1 MPQVL
6 TLYRSS
12 VGKKILMAL
21 TGVLLVGFIVVH
33 MLGNLKLFE
42 GPSGFNAYAAFL
54 REVGYPALPHS
65 SALWGVRVV
74 LLVALIVHVW
84 MALDLWRMSAGAR
97 PQRYAK
103 NEDLSFSYASRTM
116 RWGGV
121 IIFLFLVYHI
131 LHFTTGQAHHDYVP
145 HDVYHNFVTAFR
157 VPWILLVYV
166 AVPPDGPTIRQA
178 VVPAVIVGIA
188 VGLHTAAFGLLA
200 PFLVRQW
207 LALGIVG
214 SIFIALVW
222 FNLVFQA
229 LLYGAAFTRLRR
241 DRDRSRSGPPVL

>member
-12 VGKKILMAL
+12 VGKKILMAES
-21 TGVLLVGFIVVH
+21 GILLVGFIVVH
-33 MLGNLKLFE
+33 MLGNLKLFS

-54 REVGYPALPHS
+54 REVGYPVLPHS
-65 SALWGVRVV
+65 SALWAIRSV
-74 LLVALIVHVW
+74 LLVALVVHVW
-84 MALDLWRMSAGAR
+84 MAVELWRMSAAAR

-121 IIFLFLVYHI
+121 IVFLFLVYHI
-131 LHFTTGQAHHDYVP
+131 LHFTTGQAHHDFVP

-166 AVPPDGPTIRQA
+166 AAQA
-178 VVPAVIVGIA
+178 ALCLHLYHGVWSVFQTL
-188 VGLHTAAFGLLA
+188 GLNHPRYNRYRR
-200 PFLVRQW
+200 PFAGV
-207 LALGIVG
+207 LALGVFVG
-214 SIFIALVW
+214 FVVPPL
-222 FNLVFQA
+222 LVFA
-229 LLYGAAFTRLRR
+229 GVVR
-241 DRDRSRSGPPVL
+241 